1 MVMPTLKAYHRYENK
16 NSRNSPYINTII
28 PMADRQVTQR
38 LFDSFV
44 DTTEEPRVII
54 DDSERGRDIKKDI
67 LDTTGAPE

>member
-1 MVMPTLKAYHRYENK
+1 MPTLKAYHKYENK
-16 NSRNSPYINTII
+16 NPRHSQYINTII
-28 PMADRQVTQR
+28 PMADRQVTQK